1 MYSFFCWSS
10 CETICFVINVFRQC
24 LHFILFRSFV
34 IMQLNESGIA
44 LLKNYFSTSPVLK
57 AYLFGSVARHEGD
70 DQSDVDILVDLDY
83 SQRIG
88 LKFIQ
93 MKLDLEK
100 MLNQKVDLVSS
111 KGLSPY
117 MTQKIDSEKQ
127 LIYAR

>member
-1 MYSFFCWSS
+1 
-10 CETICFVINVFRQC
+10 
-24 LHFILFRSFV
+24 
-34 IMQLNESGIA
+34 MQLNESGIA

-117 MTQKIDSEKQ
+117 MTQKIDSEKR

>member
-1 MYSFFCWSS
+1 
-10 CETICFVINVFRQC
+10 
-24 LHFILFRSFV
+24 
-34 IMQLNESGIA
+34 
-44 LLKNYFSTSPVLK
+44 
-57 AYLFGSVARHEGD
+57 LFGSVARHEAD